1 MRPVAVLRN
10 GISKRKTRKGG
21 SYVQGSGIL
30 DVLLLEQEQT
40 CKERQGGYLQ
50 CHVDDGILWFLNL
63 TALHLL
69 FEAWG
74 WDMLT
79 GWFSSLTDKVEW
91 SRFNPV
97 AYLFAAAMLAP
108 FIWIARK
115 LYYRPAKLKA
125 MQAKYETMGE
135 YRKLLGQCLFWLYI
149 TGSFASFFIIAEQKN
164 HSKEQPL
171 IERLQEIR
179 DGKYPVEKTHSPTG
193 KTYSPT
199 GE

>member
-1 MRPVAVLRN
+1 MFKEAAYWMYYFWSKNKRARKDKAV
-10 GISKRKTRKGG
+10 ISNATW
-21 SYVQGSGIL
+21 
-30 DVLLLEQEQT
+30 T
-40 CKERQGGYLQ
+40 MA
-50 CHVDDGILWFLNL
+50 ILWFLNL

-179 DGKYPVEKTHSPTG
+179 DGKYPVEKTHSPTD

>member
-1 MRPVAVLRN
+1 MYYFWSKNKRARKDKAV
-10 GISKRKTRKGG
+10 ISNATW
-21 SYVQGSGIL
+21 
-30 DVLLLEQEQT
+30 T
-40 CKERQGGYLQ
+40 
-50 CHVDDGILWFLNL
+50 
-63 TALHLL
+63 
-69 FEAWG
+69 
-74 WDMLT
+74 
-79 GWFSSLTDKVEW
+79 
-91 SRFNPV
+91 
-97 AYLFAAAMLAP
+97 
-108 FIWIARK
+108 IARK

-149 TGSFASFFIIAEQKN
+149 IGSFASFFIIAEQKN